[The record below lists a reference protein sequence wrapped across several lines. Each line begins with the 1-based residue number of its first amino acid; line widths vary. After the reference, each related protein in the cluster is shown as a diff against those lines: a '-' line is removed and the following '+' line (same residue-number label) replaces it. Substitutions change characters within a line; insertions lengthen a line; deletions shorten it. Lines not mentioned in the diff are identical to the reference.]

1 MDENMNYTPTPGGT
15 PNPAPYTTPNAA
27 PVYTAPTTGPV
38 YSTPGTGPAYAAPG
52 AGPAYS
58 APGAGPA
65 YTAPGTGPMYAAPV
79 PAPKKSPLVPLLILA
94 AVVVVAICAAVFFI
108 TRNSAT
114 SVAKRYVTGYYEND
128 KLASSLWVYDYEALL
143 LTDYDGDEE
152 AFFEDMSDEYD
163 ADITSWNEYYKAV
176 DTYWKEYWEDSYG
189 KYKVSVDVVRS
200 KDISVRKLMED
211 ESGAIS
217 YLEENL
223 NFDSDKISAAKIVT
237 VKGKLAGEDDI
248 KRDKFEIYMVKIGFT
263 WHVLDWD
270 FIED

>member
-1 MDENMNYTPTPGGT
+1 MDENFNYNPAPTPGAA
-15 PNPAPYTTPNAA
+15 PNPAPYTAPNAA
-27 PVYTAPTTGPV
+27 PVYTAPTTGP
-38 YSTPGTGPAYAAPG
+38 AYAAPG
-52 AGPAYS
+52 AGPAYA
-58 APGAGPA
+58 APGAA
-65 YTAPGTGPMYAAPV
+65 PMYAAPV
-79 PAPKKSPLVPLLILA
+79 LAPKKSLLVPLLIIA

-128 KLASSLWVYDYEALL
+128 KLASSLWAYDYEALIL
-143 LTDYDGDEE
+143 LDYGGDEE
-152 AFFEDMSDEYD
+152 VFFEAMSDEYD

-176 DTYWKEYWEDSYG
+176 DTYWKDYWEDSYG

-200 KDISVRKLMED
+200 KNISVRKLMDD
-211 ESGAIS
+211 ESDAIS

-248 KRDKFEIYMVKIGFT
+248 KRDKFEIHMVKIGFT
-263 WHVLDWD
+263 WRVLDWD
-270 FIED
+270 FVGD

>member
-1 MDENMNYTPTPGGT
+1 MDENFNYNPAPTPGAA
-15 PNPAPYTTPNAA
+15 PNPAPYTAPNAA

-52 AGPAYS
+52 ATPAYS
-58 APGAGPA
+58 APGAGS
-65 YTAPGTGPMYAAPV
+65 MYAAPV
-79 PAPKKSPLVPLLILA
+79 LTPKKSLLVPLLIIA

-128 KLASSLWVYDYEALL
+128 KLASSLWAYDYEALIL
-143 LTDYDGDEE
+143 LDYGGDEE
-152 AFFEDMSDEYD
+152 VFFEAMSDEYD

-176 DTYWKEYWEDSYG
+176 DTYFKEYWEDNYG
-189 KYKVSVDVVRS
+189 KYKVSVEVVRS
-200 KDISVRKLMED
+200 KDISVRRLLDD
-211 ESGAIS
+211 ESDAIS

-248 KRDKFEIYMVKIGFT
+248 MREKFEIYMVKIGLT
-263 WHVLDWD
+263 WRVLNWD
-270 FIED
+270 FVGD

>member
-1 MDENMNYTPTPGGT
+1 MDENMNYTPTPGAA
-15 PNPAPYTTPNAA
+15 PHPAPYTAPNAA
-27 PVYTAPTTGPV
+27 PVY
-38 YSTPGTGPAYAAPG
+38 YNTPGAGPAYNAPCAAPAYAAPG
-52 AGPAYS
+52 AGS
-58 APGAGPA
+58 
-65 YTAPGTGPMYAAPV
+65 MYAAPV
-79 PAPKKSPLVPLLILA
+79 PAPKKSLLVPLLIIA

-128 KLASSLWVYDYEALL
+128 KLASSLWAYDYEALIL
-143 LTDYDGDEE
+143 LDYGGDEE
-152 AFFEDMSDEYD
+152 VFFEDMSDEYD

-176 DTYWKEYWEDSYG
+176 DTHFKEYWEDNYG
-189 KYKVSVDVVRS
+189 KYKVSVEVVRS
-200 KDISVRKLMED
+200 KDISVRRFLDD

-248 KRDKFEIYMVKIGFT
+248 MRDKFEIYMVKIGLT
-263 WHVLDWD
+263 WRVFNWD
-270 FIED
+270 FVGD